1 MNSLLPGYNI
11 RRGSTLDRALLVKFM
26 QRTYQDMFPGEDF
39 SHLARTVEQY
49 FSSETPLWWV
59 DFVGEGEKKDK
70 GARGQGDSLE
80 DKEETTITSSSPPP
94 PLPPNPTSWGPQ
106 SPPSSPIACL
116 WVGNSI
122 DQVRGDRHAHI
133 FLLYVVS
140 EHRRRGI
147 GKALMEYVE
156 NWAMTRGDRQIGL
169 QVFKSNQPALNLYNQ
184 LGYETQSLW
193 MVKSLDS
200 KKI

>member
-59 DFVGEGEKKDK
+59 DFVGD
-70 GARGQGDSLE
+70 GDN
-80 DKEETTITSSSPPP
+80 ETTRLGGISPPAP
-94 PLPPNPTSWGPQ
+94 PAPEASPSPLPPNPTSWGPQ
-106 SPPSSPIACL
+106 SPPSSPVACL

-133 FLLYVVS
+133 FLVYVVS

-147 GKALMEYVE
+147 GKALMQYVE
-156 NWAMTRGDRQIGL
+156 SWAIARGDRQIGL

>member
-1 MNSLLPGYNI
+1 LNLNSLLPGYNI

-26 QRTYQDMFPGEDF
+26 QRTYQDMFPNEDF

-59 DFVGEGEKKDK
+59 DFVGILGDKEDK
-70 GARGQGDSLE
+70 GTRGQGDNENNSFPP
-80 DKEETTITSSSPPP
+80 SSSPI
-94 PLPPNPTSWGPQ
+94 G
-106 SPPSSPIACL
+106 CL

-147 GKALMEYVE
+147 GRALMRYVE
-156 NWAMTRGDRQIGL
+156 NWAIARGDRQIGL

-184 LGYETQSLW
+184 LGYQTQSLW

-200 KKI
+200 EKI

>member
-1 MNSLLPGYNI
+1 
-11 RRGSTLDRALLVKFM
+11 
-26 QRTYQDMFPGEDF
+26 
-39 SHLARTVEQY
+39 
-49 FSSETPLWWV
+49 
-59 DFVGEGEKKDK
+59 
-70 GARGQGDSLE
+70 
-80 DKEETTITSSSPPP
+80 
-94 PLPPNPTSWGPQ
+94 
-106 SPPSSPIACL
+106 
-116 WVGNSI
+116 VGNSI